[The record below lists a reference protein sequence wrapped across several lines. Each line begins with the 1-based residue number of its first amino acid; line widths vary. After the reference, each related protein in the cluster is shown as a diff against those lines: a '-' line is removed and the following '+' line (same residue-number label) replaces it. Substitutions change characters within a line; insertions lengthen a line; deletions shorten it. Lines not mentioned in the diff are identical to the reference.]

1 VQEKNGILDHGGVS
15 LFHFTVNPKSFGQT
29 VENLFYV
36 SFLVKNGLVGI
47 EFDSDGIPSLRKLVN
62 FVYIC
67 RHSQLTFDS
76 GNKCQERRAGC

>member
-1 VQEKNGILDHGGVS
+1 MKD
-15 LFHFTVNPKSFGQT
+15 
-29 VENLFYV
+29 
-36 SFLVKNGLVGI
+36 GLVGI

-67 RHSQLTFDS
+67 RHLQLTFDS